1 MHHSSRLIPAMPKQ
15 ILLAV
20 FNPRPGEAKMEL
32 GRRKV
37 LNPFSDTSCMIAQ
50 MKDFVW
56 LEESRF
62 QLPMS
67 MIVKWIWPKKAKFDM
82 LIKDILEPRQMDMME
97 P

>member
-32 GRRKV
+32 GRRKE
-37 LNPFSDTSCMIAQ
+37 LNPFSDTSCMIAL
-50 MKDFVW
+50 MKNFVW
-56 LEESRF
+56 LDESRL

-82 LIKDILEPRQMDMME
+82 LIKDMMEPRQKDMMQ